1 MSFRHNTTYINLV
14 TEGSVGAILELA
26 LVVCGVAD
34 SEASQGCGEVPLGRT
49 IIQTETPTA
58 TWKHREFINIYVKL
72 DVFHTETGCDWPPSY
87 FHSANSAYSDIFV
100 VVLNPLKST
109 VIAFAF
115 QVSSHQ
121 SNLQP
126 LYMFYENL
134 VLLQEAGDV
143 LLGAGRP
150 CEG

>member
-72 DVFHTETGCDWPPSY
+72 DVFHTETGCDWPPSCFPLNFSFVFVELLPSQCKFSIFRHLCCHSKSSE
-87 FHSANSAYSDIFV
+87 FHSHCVCFSGFLSSVKSATFIH
-100 VVLNPLKST
+100 VL
-109 VIAFAF
+109 
-115 QVSSHQ
+115 
-121 SNLQP
+121 
-126 LYMFYENL
+126 
-134 VLLQEAGDV
+134 
-143 LLGAGRP
+143 
-150 CEG
+150 